1 MGDIPKTLLVVDDD
15 PRIRGLL
22 TQSLDAIG
30 YRTLEAADGREALS
44 IAHREPLDCV
54 IADIK
59 MPDIDGLTLLHQLK
73 AEKPTL
79 PVIMITAFAF
89 HQHKVEAAEA
99 GADAFLMKPFR
110 LARIEEVLTRV
121 LAAPAPE
128 GQPNK
133 RAIQDVL
140 IVEDDP
146 EFRVLLEE
154 VVDALGY
161 NAHSIDNAEDAL
173 AQITQRRPD
182 VVIADYKLPG
192 MSGEDLLRR
201 IKSEYAD
208 LPVILISGYAP
219 SLSGR
224 EFADGAADA
233 FLMKPFRL
241 DRVAEILKS
250 LETASPA

>member
-1 MGDIPKTLLVVDDD
+1 MGEIPKTLLVVDDD

-22 TQSLDAIG
+22 SQSLDALG

-59 MPDIDGLTLLHQLK
+59 MPDVDGLTLLHQLK
-73 AEKPTL
+73 ADMPAL
-79 PVIMITAFAF
+79 PVVMITAFAF

-121 LAAPAPE
+121 LAAPTPE
-128 GQPNK
+128 GQPP
-133 RAIQDVL
+133 RRVIQDVL

-154 VVDALGY
+154 VVAALGY
-161 NAHSIDNAEDAL
+161 NAHSVDNAEGAL
-173 AQITQRRPD
+173 SQIAHHRPD

-192 MSGEDLLRR
+192 MTGEELLRR
-201 IKSEYAD
+201 IKSEHAE
-208 LPVILISGYAP
+208 LPVVLISGYAP
-219 SLSGR
+219 SLCGR

-241 DRVAEILKS
+241 DRIAEILKA
-250 LETASPA
+250 LETVPPA